1 MMTEIQWLETFGE
14 NLYEMILESGSTQEA
29 IADKTNLSQST
40 ISRYIHSQQI
50 PSIKAIINLAYVLDC
65 GIDDLID
72 FGSMIE

>member
-14 NLYEMILESGSTQEA
+14 NLYEMMQEARLTQEELA
-29 IADKTNLSQST
+29 AKTYLSQPT
-40 ISRYIHSQQI
+40 ISNYIHGKTM